1 MKRMKALVELV
12 NNKIKDKKMKSFCFA
27 ISAFAFVSSNANALS
42 LQEGLDNIYKSNP
55 ALQVIKNQLNITK
68 QQKQQAWAG
77 FLPNVIASYSIA
89 DTDTNFDNRNSIDG
103 SPSTGSV
110 ELTQKLFTGGSTLAS
125 FKIAKLNQRVA
136 QFDYRSQQQNIF
148 LDAANA
154 YLSVLTAEIIL
165 EFNERQVATNK
176 EEMKRVK
183 QRFNL
188 GDITLPYLKEFE
200 ARLSGYIANKER
212 AYGDLQE
219 AKSTFK
225 AIFGLDTEEL
235 IWPELKMLEEIT
247 LEQVLDNAKNS
258 NPNIVKNRLLLDVSK
273 QSIKVA
279 KSNFMPTVAAVASWT
294 SNSNQTVID
303 DTEVTSIG
311 VRASVPLYTGGENKA
326 KYKQAKFEKIQAEDI
341 LNQNMRDIESEAT
354 DAYNEVQVQISRV
367 KSLKNR
373 LESFIVTTEA
383 IEKQDETGEATII
396 DVLDARD
403 DEFSAKVDLQ
413 LAKQQLV
420 IARLSLLAAMGKFIY
435 EDLEY
440 IFVKVK

>member
-1 MKRMKALVELV
+1 MK
-12 NNKIKDKKMKSFCFA
+12 NFCFA

-68 QQKQQAWAG
+68 QQKKQAWAG

-247 LEQVLDNAKNS
+247 LEQVLDNAKHS
-258 NPNIVKNRLLLDVSK
+258 NPDIIKNRLLLDVSK

-279 KSNFMPTVAAVASWT
+279 KSNFMPTVAAVASLT

-311 VRASVPLYTGGENKA
+311 VRASVPLYAGGENKA